1 MKLRTA
7 LFALVAM
14 VAACSAPSSDDANMA
29 SDTDELVSTPMREV
43 TGFGKNP
50 GALRMFEHV
59 PKNLQPNAP
68 IVVVLHGCLTQATNI
83 ADVGWNDLSDQKGFV
98 VVYPQQSY
106 WNNGTYCFNWADP
119 MGFGNDDAERGG
131 GESESIREMTQWA
144 MQKHGS
150 DPNRVYAAGFS
161 AGAAM
166 AVDLAA
172 AYPDLYA
179 GVASF
184 AGVPYGCAT
193 TLPESVKCMIPG
205 VERTA
210 KEHARRVKAT
220 FPSYTGRRPKM
231 SIWQGSLDNVVWPGN
246 QDELVKQWTT
256 VHGVATSNA
265 TAATVD
271 GQAHR
276 EWRDT
281 NGDVVVETYT
291 IEGMWHAVPVTPGNG
306 CGKTASFSEDHGIC
320 GVRKV
325 ADFFGL

>member
-1 MKLRTA
+1 MKLGSA
-7 LFALVAM
+7 LFAFATV
-14 VAACSAPSSDDANMA
+14 VAACSAPSREDIGE
-29 SDTDELVSTPMREV
+29 DTDELQSSAPAMREV
-43 TGFGKNP
+43 TGFGTNP

-68 IVVVLHGCLTQATNI
+68 VVVVLHGCMTQASNI
-83 ADVGWNDLSDQKGFV
+83 ADVGWNDLADQKGFV

-131 GESESIREMTQWA
+131 GESESIREMTKFA
-144 MQKHGS
+144 VAKHGG

-166 AVDLAA
+166 AIDLAA

-193 TLPESVKCMIPG
+193 TLPESVQCMIPG

-220 FPSYTGRRPKM
+220 FPGYTGRRPRM
-231 SIWQGSLDNVVWPGN
+231 SIWQGSVDNVVWPGN

-265 TAATVD
+265 VATQVD

-276 EWRDT
+276 EWRDA
-281 NGDVVVETYT
+281 NGAVVVETYR
-291 IEGMWHAVPVTPGNG
+291 IEGMWHAFPIVPGDG
-306 CGKTASFSEDHGIC
+306 CGKAATFSEDHGIC
-320 GVRKV
+320 GVRRV
-325 ADFFGL
+325 AEFFGL